1 MNTTLRFGLLCL
13 AALVFV
19 SMPMRSQAK
28 IQAGIF
34 AENNVLEVRGKASG
48 GSISGAT
55 FSGFR
60 VTLRWLTSYGVT
72 LSEATTV
79 VSSFSSSP
87 SILRQGGVLTDGEYS
102 YQTYGCTPTGPTITW
117 TQDTEYPLFTVT
129 VTGNSGVGFF
139 EIPVWDEFILWNFIG
154 YYVEVDGSDV
164 TDYMNPSYAYGT
176 NCALPVELTSF
187 SASANRLGSQLAW
200 STATE
205 KNNYGF
211 DVERRS
217 LGDAAAEWMRVG
229 FVAGSGTKSTP
240 TEYSY
245 AEEGLAPGRYA
256 YRIKQIDNDG
266 TFTYSM
272 TSEIEVGTA
281 DKVLSLS
288 DNYPNPFNPSTLI
301 EFSLPSDGYATLKV
315 FNAVGQEVASLF
327 DGEAAAGRIIQGRFD
342 AKALST
348 GLYFARLQFDGKTL
362 IKKMTLLR

>member
-1 MNTTLRFGLLCL
+1 MKTNILLGLACLVALGLLSTQL
-13 AALVFV
+13 
-19 SMPMRSQAK
+19 RSQTK

-34 AENNVLEVRGKASG
+34 ATNNVLEVRAKPTG
-48 GSISGAT
+48 GSFSGAA

-87 SILRQGGVLTDGEYS
+87 SILKSGGVLTDGEYS
-102 YQTYGCTPTGPTITW
+102 YQTYSCTPTGPTITW

-139 EIPVWDEFILWNFIG
+139 EIPIWDEFILWNFIG
-154 YYVEVDGSDV
+154 YYVEVGGSDV

-176 NCALPVELTSF
+176 DCALPVELTSF
-187 SASANRLGSQLAW
+187 SVTADRLNAHLVW

-205 KNNYGF
+205 RNNYGF
-211 DVERRS
+211 EVKRRS
-217 LGDAAAEWMRVG
+217 SGDAPARWTNVG
-229 FVAGSGTKSTP
+229 FVPGSGTKATP
-240 TEYSY
+240 TEYCY
-245 AEEGLAPGRYA
+245 TENGLAPGRYA

-266 TFTYSM
+266 AYTYSM
-272 TSEIEVGTA
+272 SSEVEIGAAEKA
-281 DKVLSLS
+281 LSLS

-301 EFSLPSDGYATLKV
+301 EFSLPSNGFATLKV
-315 FNAVGQEVASLF
+315 FNALGQEVASLF
-327 DGEAAAGRIIQGRFD
+327 DGEALAGRIIQSRFD
-342 AKALST
+342 AQGLAT

-362 IKKMTLLR
+362 LKKMTLVK